1 MHEKVYEKVHEK
13 VYRKIRIEK
22 QVKADCRDGRRGFH
36 LFLVWRIR
44 MY

>member
-22 QVKADCRDGRRGFH
+22 HRRKNRKILSSRQF
-36 LFLVWRIR
+36 FMIWRNE
-44 MY
+44 